1 MFGIYVQKKIKNCF
15 EQIDT
20 FANKNKKQECGC
32 KETNASG
39 ENNMRAHI

>member
-1 MFGIYVQKKIKNCF
+1 MYKKNNKIVLNR
-15 EQIDT
+15 
-20 FANKNKKQECGC
+20 ANKNKKQECGC